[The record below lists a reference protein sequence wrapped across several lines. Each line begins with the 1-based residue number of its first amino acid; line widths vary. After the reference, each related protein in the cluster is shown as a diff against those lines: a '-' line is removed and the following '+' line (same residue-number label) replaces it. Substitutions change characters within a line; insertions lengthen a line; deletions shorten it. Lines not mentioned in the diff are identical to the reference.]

1 MKYVIKF
8 KDGYKQIY
16 TYTHDDECEYIM
28 YFDSEEKAEKFLE
41 TLDSREF
48 DRWVEVEK

>member
-8 KDGYKQIY
+8 KDGIDVF